1 MKVIL
6 LQNVAKTGRKYE
18 VKEVSDGY
26 ALNYLIPSKLAK
38 IATTSA
44 LRELETEK
52 LQQEHSEKKKEIGL
66 IQSIEQLKDSVI
78 SISAKIN
85 EEGKLFAGIDKGDII
100 NAIKYQ
106 KALDVSA
113 DNIVLE
119 KPIKDAREHKITI
132 KAGDKKTEFILN
144 ITPRG

>member
-52 LQQEHSEKKKEIGL
+52 LQQEHSEKKKEMGL

-100 NAIKYQ
+100 NAIKDQ

>member
-26 ALNYLIPSKLAK
+26 ALNYLIPNKLAK

-52 LQQEHSEKKKEIGL
+52 LQQEHSEKKKEKGL

-100 NAIKYQ
+100 NAIKDQ

-144 ITPRG
+144 IIPRG

>member
-1 MKVIL
+1 M
-6 LQNVAKTGRKYE
+6 
-18 VKEVSDGY
+18 
-26 ALNYLIPSKLAK
+26 
-38 IATTSA
+38 
-44 LRELETEK
+44 
-52 LQQEHSEKKKEIGL
+52 

-100 NAIKYQ
+100 NAIKDQ

>member
-26 ALNYLIPSKLAK
+26 ALNYLIPNKLAK

-100 NAIKYQ
+100 NAIKDQ

-132 KAGDKKTEFILN
+132 KAGDKKKEFILF
-144 ITPRG
+144 

>member
-26 ALNYLIPSKLAK
+26 ALNYLIPNKLAK

-52 LQQEHSEKKKEIGL
+52 LQQEHSEKKKEKGL

-100 NAIKYQ
+100 NAIKDQ

>member
-26 ALNYLIPSKLAK
+26 ALNYLIPNKLAK

-100 NAIKYQ
+100 NAIKDQ